1 MKIKLTHYEEE
12 PYFQSINQNFL
23 KGTKNLEKLNKYDE
37 EFSNIQDLIAKK
49 KKFLCK
55 KQNYLLKLSK
65 NNEFLDNIK
74 DDYTKY
80 HNYIIEQKNA
90 QIKAFEVLNEY
101 LEELTEIGD
110 LTTYNIEDA
119 KEEQKKILREIS
131 NIKNDLDNIIK

>member
-1 MKIKLTHYEEE
+1 MKFKLTHYEEQ
-12 PYFQSINQNFL
+12 PDFQSINQNFL
-23 KGTKNLEKLNKYDE
+23 KETINLEKLNKYDD

-90 QIKAFEVLNEY
+90 QIKAFQVLNEY
-101 LEELTEIGD
+101 LEDLREIGD